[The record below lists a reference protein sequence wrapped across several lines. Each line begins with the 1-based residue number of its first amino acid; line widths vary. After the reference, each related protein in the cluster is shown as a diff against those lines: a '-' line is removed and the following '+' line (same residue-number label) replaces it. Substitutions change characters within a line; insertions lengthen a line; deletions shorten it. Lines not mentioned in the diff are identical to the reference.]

1 MTHCWTSLE
10 SPVGEVLIGSDGD
23 AVTAISFAS
32 EPPADSE
39 RADDQPV
46 LADARKQLVAYFAR
60 ERTGFDLPLRL
71 RGTPFQLRVWEALR
85 EIPYGTTVGY
95 GAIAGRLGM
104 SRGSARAVGLAN
116 ATNPVAIVVPCH
128 RVIGSNGKLVGYAGG
143 LDRKRTLLALERDG
157 LF

>member
-1 MTHCWTSLE
+1 MTQCWTTLQ
-10 SPVGEVLIGSDGD
+10 SPVGDVLIASDGD

-32 EPPADSE
+32 EPPAQSE
-39 RADDQPV
+39 RADEHPV
-46 LADARKQLVAYFAR
+46 LADARAQLTAYFAR
-60 ERTGFDLPLRL
+60 ERTDFDLPIRL

-85 EIPYGTTVGY
+85 DIPYGTTTGY